1 MSFDRSPVLESQPT
15 TMRRE
20 DDPEY
25 QDDPDFSRFAEE
37 ISVKLFQLTSNIARL
52 SQQINLLGTKRE
64 TDRVRERVND
74 LLEEARSGFKEV
86 GEAVKRLTTWE
97 DLNKELQPSQKYT
110 QQKLSREFQASGT
123 EFQSIQRTAL
133 EKQRASA
140 SAARSAADAGE
151 RSGLSPYSDN
161 EPQQQQQQQIQEQ
174 EQLRLAS
181 QDEVDFQESMIIE
194 RESEIRNIEQSVGEL
209 NELFR
214 DVAHIVREQGEEL
227 NTIDANVQNVR
238 GDTQQADIELRSASR
253 YQKASRNKAC
263 CLLLILA
270 VVLIII
276 ILAAV
281 LG

>member
-1 MSFDRSPVLESQPT
+1 MSFDRSSALESQPT
-15 TMRRE
+15 TTRRE
-20 DDPEY
+20 DDAEY
-25 QDDPDFSRFAEE
+25 RKGDDPEFSRFTEDL
-37 ISVKLFQLTSNIARL
+37 SVKLFSLTSSIARL

-74 LLEEARSGFKEV
+74 LLEESRSGFKDV
-86 GEAVKRLTTWE
+86 GERVKKLTTWE
-97 DLNKELQPSQKYT
+97 DLNPSQKYT

-123 EFQSIQRTAL
+123 EFQTLQRTAL

-140 SAARSAADAGE
+140 SAARTAVDSGDPSSAP
-151 RSGLSPYSDN
+151 PYGDSTG
-161 EPQQQQQQQIQEQ
+161 QQQSQVQEQ

-181 QDEVDFQESMIIE
+181 QDEVDFQESLIIE

-214 DVAHIVREQGEEL
+214 DVAHIVREQGDQL
-227 NTIDANVQNVR
+227 NTIDANVENVR
-238 GDTQQADIELRSASR
+238 GDTRQADIELRSASR

-263 CLLLILA
+263 CLLLILG
-270 VVLIII
+270 VVLVII